1 MPLDISQIK
10 QRQMLVGVVTAATCA
25 AGVYLLHVPFH
36 DWLHEAVGM
45 QDKVADSVGTAVIVV
60 ISFLVNNLVSHA
72 FFRDMTLGQRESQE
86 RLHQQMISSDAIIAT
101 AASDLAELPAL
112 TRLLNQQLHA
122 VTEETERS
130 AYNIMERLQAI
141 DGVISELMTT
151 VSSSAHEAEV
161 MILSGEKNVSSNGHL
176 IESLN
181 DYIQQRLVEFDAD
194 RQSIAVVVHQA
205 KSMSTLIDM
214 IKGISSQTN
223 LLALNA
229 AIEAARA
236 GEVGRGF
243 AVVADEV
250 RKLSGETEIAVSQ
263 IQEGIAR
270 VATTI
275 EEQFKNKLENANI
288 DQQKTLLLNFSK
300 HLDSMGSNYNALMR
314 RDEVMLTHLASTSH
328 TLSAMFMD
336 VLASVQFQ
344 DVTRQQIE
352 QVQHALTR
360 LDAHMVQMVEM
371 MRSRDFSNAAS
382 IKDHIEQIYQG
393 YVMDHQRDIHAN
405 VMGGAQTERGAA
417 LQKIELF

>member
-1 MPLDISQIK
+1 MPLDIRQIK
-10 QRQMLVGVVTAATCA
+10 LRQMLVGVVTAFTCA

-36 DWLHEAVGM
+36 DWLHLTTTI
-45 QDKVADSVGTAVIVV
+45 QDKVADAAGTAVVV
-60 ISFLVNNLVSHA
+60 ALSFLVNNLLSHA
-72 FFRDMTLGQRESQE
+72 IFRDITFGQRESQE
-86 RLHQQMISSDAIIAT
+86 RLLQQMNSSEAIIAT

-112 TRLLNQQLHA
+112 TKLLNQQLHA
-122 VTEETERS
+122 VTVDTEQS

-151 VSSSAHEAEV
+151 VASGTREAEV
-161 MILSGEKNVSSNGHL
+161 MLLSGEENVSSNGHL

-181 DYIQQRLVEFDAD
+181 DYIKQRLVEFEAD
-194 RQSIAVVVHQA
+194 RESIVVVVSQA

-250 RKLSGETEIAVSQ
+250 RKLSGETDIAVSR
-263 IQEGIAR
+263 IQEGIGR
-270 VATTI
+270 VAQTI
-275 EEQFKNKLENANI
+275 EEQFKHKLENANI
-288 DQQKTLLLNFSK
+288 EQQKTLLANFAQ
-300 HLDSMGSNYNALMR
+300 HLDSMGSNFNALMK
-314 RDEVMLTHLASTSH
+314 RDEGMLAHISNTSN
-328 TLSAMFMD
+328 TLSSMFMD
-336 VLASVQFQ
+336 VLASIQFQ

-352 QVQHALTR
+352 QVQNALTR
-360 LDAHMVQMVEM
+360 LDAHMAQMVEM

-393 YVMDHQRDIHAN
+393 YVMDHQRDIHAQS
-405 VMGGAQTERGAA
+405 MGSAQPERGIA